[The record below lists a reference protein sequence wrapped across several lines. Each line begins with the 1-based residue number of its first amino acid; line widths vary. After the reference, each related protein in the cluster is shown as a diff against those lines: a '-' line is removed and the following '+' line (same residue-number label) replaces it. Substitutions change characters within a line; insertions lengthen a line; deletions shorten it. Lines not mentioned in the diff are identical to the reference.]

1 MFDYIFEM
9 YVLDGREYFV
19 YGERDGEL
27 TRRDFPFPQSLLL
40 LLDLNVV
47 EIETITHRVDR
58 LIERFCRD
66 RDAETE
72 TQIIAGLEELAAM
85 HIFFAFLPLDWKW
98 RLDRSRDKDW
108 RTISDFLQHKQI
120 ADLYSEVQERQRQ
133 IKTLFYKVLSVDM
146 DRDGT
151 SERMVEY
158 YQRKPKSSLDRYRF
172 QSRPVRYEL
181 VEQDVFMDV
190 LHPESIYDL
199 IDFSVAEC
207 VKRQLRMKVCE
218 RCGRWFAMS
227 RTTANY
233 CNLPLDGKNGRSC
246 REVAAMEKWTESKK
260 DDTIFKEYRR
270 EYKRRF
276 AWIRAGRITAEEFY
290 RWSEQARLR
299 EADCE
304 KGEMSFEAFKDW
316 LRYS

>member
-1 MFDYIFEM
+1 MSNYIFEM
-9 YVLDGREYFV
+9 YILDGREYFV
-19 YGERDGEL
+19 YGETGGEL
-27 TRRDFPFPQSLLL
+27 AKRDFPLPQSLLL
-40 LLDLNVV
+40 LLNLNVV

-58 LIERFCRD
+58 LIEHFCRD
-66 RDAETE
+66 RDTETE
-72 TQIIAGLEELAAM
+72 AQVIDGLEELAAM
-85 HIFFAFLPLDWKW
+85 HIFFEFLPLDWK
-98 RLDRSRDKDW
+98 RRFDRSRNEDW
-108 RTISDFLQHKQI
+108 RTISDYLPHKQI

-133 IKTLFYKVLSVDM
+133 IKTLFHEVLSADM

-158 YQRKPKSSLDRYRF
+158 YQRKPKDSRDRYRF
-172 QSRPVRYEL
+172 QSRPLCYEL
-181 VEQDVFMDV
+181 VEQGVFMDV
-190 LHPESIYDL
+190 LHPESVYDL

-207 VKRQLRMKVCE
+207 VKRQMRMRVCE

-227 RTTANY
+227 RNTAGY
-233 CNLPLDGKNGRSC
+233 CNLPLDGKSGRSC

-276 AWIRAGRITAEEFY
+276 AWIRAGRIAAADFY
-290 RWSEQARLR
+290 EWSEQARLR